1 MSALTELKQ
10 VSMYAINKTS
20 QDEAF
25 NESLDNSEVTDTTLS
40 DFVNKIFEK
49 GRASSE
55 DMREVVFLPGSYV
68 KNCIVAMLT
77 ELKDDIFKLKT
88 FEIAEKLFSVTQM
101 NYKKGDL
108 VSAIY
113 LTPSKYI
120 VFLCK
125 VDENQYMKRGPE
137 NKWIIDAG
145 INREIKL
152 QKAAYI
158 NIDLTDINDYTKWK
172 ITTIDKIASDAQ
184 YWNNRFIEAQF
195 KRDNKTNSKGFDAF
209 FSTYIK
215 ELPTPDEQ
223 FRAKRQYL
231 HYTHNNKSFELTK
244 FLDAIFGDSDKNKHH
259 REALASAIEN
269 AANEQ
274 KFDMAFSFDTS
285 VLNRKSGK
293 FIIDDKI
300 KIEYTKSIDSEDAAT
315 DMLKSKIQIR
325 NDSGDEF
332 MEPDGRKFAKVY
344 YNHIEYKQ

>member
-1 MSALTELKQ
+1 MPTFAQLKQ
-10 VSMYAINKTS
+10 VSMYSINKTS
-20 QDEAF
+20 QDEMF
-25 NESLDNSEVTDTTLS
+25 NEPLDNSEITDATLS

-49 GRASSE
+49 GRASAE
-55 DMREVVFLPGSYV
+55 DMREVIFMPGSYV
-68 KNCIVAMLT
+68 KSHIMDMLAQLNDVT
-77 ELKDDIFKLKT
+77 FKLKSL
-88 FEIAEKLFSVTQM
+88 EIAEKLFSVTQM

-113 LTPSKYI
+113 STTSKYI

-125 VDENQYMKRGPE
+125 VDENQYMKRGPA

-158 NIDLTDINDYTKWK
+158 SINLSDINDYTKWK

-184 YWNNRFIEAQF
+184 YWNNRFLEAKF
-195 KRDNKTNSKGFDAF
+195 KRDNKTNSKSFDGFISA
-209 FSTYIK
+209 YIK
-215 ELPTPDEQ
+215 DLPSPNEQ
-223 FRAKRQYL
+223 FRVKRQYL
-231 HYTHNNKSFELTK
+231 HYVNSNKSFELPK
-244 FLDAIFGDSDKNKHH
+244 FLDAIYGDSDKNVHQ
-259 REALASAIEN
+259 RESLAGAIEK

-285 VLNRKSGK
+285 VLNRKPGK

-315 DMLKSKIQIR
+315 DILKSKIKIC
-325 NDSGDEF
+325 DDLGEDF